1 MENNKINDL
10 IEKLDGI
17 QYARIE
23 FNEKNVKSEIYQIAN
38 ETVVVDDLLSL
49 ACAVS
54 MLPFSEEDEG
64 LEIARNI
71 ADLAIEIA
79 VKDKNIANLEK
90 IADELENSLE
100 IDDLAEEV
108 REIITSMS

>member
-1 MENNKINDL
+1 MGNNKINNL
-10 IEKLDGI
+10 IEKLNSI
-17 QYARIE
+17 QYTMIE
-23 FNEKNVKSEIYQIAN
+23 FHEENIKSEIYQIAN
-38 ETVVVDDLLSL
+38 EAVVVEELLSL

-54 MLPFSEEDEG
+54 TLPFSQEDEG

-79 VKDKNIANLEK
+79 VKDKNIVHLEK

-108 REIITSMS
+108 RQMITNIS